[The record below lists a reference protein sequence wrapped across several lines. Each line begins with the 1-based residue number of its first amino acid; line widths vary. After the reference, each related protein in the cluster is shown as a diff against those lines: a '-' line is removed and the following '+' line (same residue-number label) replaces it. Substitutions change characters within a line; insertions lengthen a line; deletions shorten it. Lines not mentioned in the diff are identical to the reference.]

1 MIMVT
6 SCPVSHTHI
15 FIHSRNT
22 LPTGIL
28 AGDVSEI
35 VLIEPS
41 GYNIPREL
49 MNEGTL
55 ELMSEQPSST
65 GIVESAMEMSGFPM
79 LSEHFPSQQQQ
90 QQQQHVMPDSFQH
103 LLEYTHNQHHLH
115 QQHQHQQ
122 NHFQQQ
128 QQQRQLLK
136 MQLQQQDF
144 LRENGMPDQLVLQSM
159 VSQVY
164 SHSY

>member
-1 MIMVT
+1 M
-6 SCPVSHTHI
+6 
-15 FIHSRNT
+15 
-22 LPTGIL
+22 
-28 AGDVSEI
+28 

-90 QQQQHVMPDSFQH
+90 QHVMPDSFQQ

-128 QQQRQLLK
+128 QQRQLLK

-144 LRENGMPDQLVLQSM
+144 LRENGMTDQLVLQSM